1 MGSNGTPN
9 LPGADGLSS
18 PSRGVSSE
26 RTPELFREFVNLI
39 AVLRGPTGC
48 PWDREQSHRSIAKN
62 MIEEAY
68 EAVDAIELDDVSGM
82 REELGDVLLQVVLQA
97 QMAAD
102 AGEFTIDDVI
112 SDIHRKIVRRHPHVF
127 GPGGTAE
134 NLGAAY
140 GFELE
145 VERPNDAEATLALWD
160 TMKRAEKRASGTGLL
175 ANIAMSQ
182 PALALAQDMSKKL
195 VGAGFEWDTTEAVIE
210 QVVDEIRE
218 FVEAEPGSAH
228 AEEELGDVL
237 FSVVNVARK
246 HGIDAETAL
255 RRACAKVRWRWT
267 EMERLAEQQGNHIA
281 DLSVDE
287 QEALW
292 RRAKETERSQ

>member
-1 MGSNGTPN
+1 MASSG
-9 LPGADGLSS
+9 GAYPANSS
-18 PSRGVSSE
+18 GGFSSE

-48 PWDREQSHRSIAKN
+48 PWDREQSHASIAKN

-68 EAVDAIELDDVSGM
+68 EAVDAIELDDVAGM

-102 AGEFTIDDVI
+102 AGEFTIDDVVA
-112 SDIHRKIVRRHPHVF
+112 DINRKIVRRHPHVF
-127 GPGGTAE
+127 GPGGTAAE
-134 NLGAAY
+134 LGAEF

-145 VERPNDAEATLALWD
+145 VEQPADAEATLALWD
-160 TMKRAEKRASGTGLL
+160 TMKRAEKRAAGAGLL
-175 ANIAMSQ
+175 GNIAMSQ
-182 PALALAQDMSKKL
+182 PALALAQDMSKKM
-195 VGAGFEWDTTEAVIE
+195 VGAGFEWETTDAVIE
-210 QVVDEIRE
+210 QVIDEIRE
-218 FVEAEPGSAH
+218 FVEAEPGSEH

-237 FSVVNVARK
+237 FTVVNVARK

-255 RRACAKVRWRWT
+255 RRACTKVRWRWT
-267 EMERLAEQQGNHIA
+267 EMERLATLDGNHIA